1 MYQFLNSDVQMWDL
15 VTIAVIIFI
24 AWAGHRLFK
33 SEEDT
38 PRDLSKT
45 IAYLERNQFELMN
58 RLAKLEQRG
67 WEWQAHRLVSRLAG
81 WLEDMWYRKTYR

>member
-45 IAYLERNQFELMN
+45 VAQLERRIDEIESNQWQLSS
-58 RLAKLEQRG
+58 RVWKLEYTPVWKRIVARWIG
-67 WEWQAHRLVSRLAG
+67 SE
-81 WLEDMWYRKTYR
+81 